1 MTNEEKANEIMRC
14 NCYLHKGGFSSCNT
28 SEFDGVR
35 MCYKKKQLLEMA
47 RWKDEQFK
55 QLIESEL
62 KKWQSCDSCEAKYRT
77 EMLKEL
83 IKEG

>member
-1 MTNEEKANEIMRC
+1 MTNEEKANEIMSC
-14 NCYLHKGGFSSCNT
+14 NCYLHKGGFSICNT

-35 MCYKKKQLLEMA
+35 MCLKKKLLLEMA

-55 QLIESEL
+55 ELIESEL
-62 KKWQSCDSCEAKYRT
+62 KQWKGDSCEAKYRT

-83 IKEG
+83 IGLLQ